1 MKYAIEAYFDRN
13 TEAALAHLAGRVAEE
28 GISTKFLEWK
38 SRPHITLA
46 CYNDIDE
53 VDCIPKLK
61 AFAAA
66 KGKLPI
72 AFHSVGMFT
81 DTGTIFA
88 SPVGNGALFALQ
100 RELHAVLCGYDATGW
115 EWYLPDR
122 WTPHCTLA
130 LTGEDG
136 KEAFYRASGL
146 ILREFR
152 KMQGAIVSAGLVRI
166 SFPVE
171 EIYTA
176 DLGC

>member
-1 MKYAIEAYFDRN
+1 MKYAIEAYFDRD
-13 TEAALAHLAGRVAEE
+13 TEAALAHLAGMVAEE

-38 SRPHITLA
+38 TRPHITLA

-53 VDCIPKLK
+53 ADCIPKLK

-66 KGKLPI
+66 KEKLTI
-72 AFHSVGMFT
+72 AFHSVG
-81 DTGTIFA
+81 TGTIFA

-100 RELHAVLCGYDATGW
+100 RELHAALCGYDATGW
-115 EWYLPDR
+115 DRYMPDR

-136 KEAFYRASGL
+136 REAFYRASGL

-152 KMQGAIVSAGLVRI
+152 KMQGNIVSAGLVRI
-166 SFPVE
+166 LFPVE

-176 DLGC
+176 DFGC

>member
-1 MKYAIEAYFDRN
+1 MKYAIEAYFDRD

-53 VDCIPKLK
+53 ADCIPKLK

-115 EWYLPDR
+115 DWYLPDR

-136 KEAFYRASGL
+136 ERAYPAR
-146 ILREFR
+146 IPEN
-152 KMQGAIVSAGLVRI
+152 AGGCRLGRTCQNII
-166 SFPVE
+166 SRGRNPYCRSRLLK
-171 EIYTA
+171 I
-176 DLGC
+176 